1 MLFLGPPDISMY
13 DCMAHGSRKYRL
25 VWCVLDIVK
34 VCIILYFSK
43 RYHIFLGVF
52 WVLGNATICRVCLVM
67 PSVRDKGTDNAYQMK

>member
-13 DCMAHGSRKYRL
+13 DCMAAWAHGSRKYRL

-43 RYHIFLGVF
+43 RYHIFWGFSGF
-52 WVLGNATICRVCLVM
+52 WAMLQFAGCVL
-67 PSVRDKGTDNAYQMK
+67 